1 MMPQSI
7 RFITKEGEIASNV
20 MDGEV
25 ILINL
30 GNGTYYTMGGVGDRV
45 WALIQK
51 RATFDELCQALTT
64 EYEVPIELVK
74 FEMTKLTEKLLSEGL
89 IGINRDTAEAVTV
102 ERPAEKL
109 KYISPELKKF
119 DDMAEM
125 FALDPPLP
133 VLPKNDKK

>member
-1 MMPQSI
+1 
-7 RFITKEGEIASNV
+7 

-30 GNGTYYTMGGVGDRV
+30 GTGKYYTIGGVADRV
-45 WALIQK
+45 WRLIQEK
-51 RATFDELCQALTT
+51 ATFDEICLTLT
-64 EYEVPIELVK
+64 NEYDVTMEVVQSD
-74 FEMTKLTEKLLSEGL
+74 MTKLTEQL
-89 IGINRDTAEAVTV
+89 V
-102 ERPAEKL
+102 AEKL
-109 KYISPELKKF
+109 VGISREAAEPISIESPSEKSEYINPTLKKF

>member
-1 MMPQSI
+1 MPRTI

-51 RATFDELCQALTT
+51 RATLDELCQALTK
-64 EYEVPIELVK
+64 EYDVPMGLVK
-74 FEMTKLTEKLLSEGL
+74 AEMTKLTEQLLSEGL

-102 ERPAEKL
+102 DSPTERL
-109 KYISPELKKF
+109 KYTSPELKKF

>member
-1 MMPQSI
+1 MPRTI
-7 RFITKEGEIASNV
+7 RFVTKEGEIASNI

-45 WALIQK
+45 WSLIQK
-51 RATFDELCQALTT
+51 KATLEEICQALTK
-64 EYEVPIELVK
+64 EYDVPMGLVK
-74 FEMTKLTEKLLSEGL
+74 AEMTKLTEQLLSEGL
-89 IGINRDTAEAVTV
+89 IGINRDSAEAVTV
-102 ERPAEKL
+102 DSPTERL
-109 KYISPELKKF
+109 KYTSPELKKF